1 MIEMEIRLVVRDGG
15 GGEELGQMGSCGAP
29 HHTHTG
35 LIIEL
40 WINIVNCTNTNFL
53 GFLFCHSYTDAA
65 Q

>member
-1 MIEMEIRLVVRDGG
+1 MEIRLVVRDGG

-40 WINIVNCTNTNFL
+40 
-53 GFLFCHSYTDAA
+53 
-65 Q
+65 